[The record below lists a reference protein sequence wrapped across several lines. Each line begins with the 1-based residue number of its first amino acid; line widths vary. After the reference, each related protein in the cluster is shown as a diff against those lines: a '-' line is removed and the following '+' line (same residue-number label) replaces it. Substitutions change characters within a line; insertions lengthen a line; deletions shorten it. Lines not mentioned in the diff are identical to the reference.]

1 MCFFASTTLVT
12 KRERGQ
18 ACREIAK
25 SFSTVQSGSRSL
37 GKRANEERSWSNVC
51 LHFALPPTAHWT
63 LDWTH
68 LDDRESW
75 KCISPSQSSS
85 LKKVTLGKCVGS
97 QIRVFRIF
105 KAHIWVKYHSVCWK
119 QVPTGGKLTTR
130 NMSLLIRFTMYLQ
143 TNWSQS
149 GTFESRSILAGTDL
163 LRFTEFWLREKILNM
178 SISQMAHESRSS
190 ANHHELG
197 SNSNHGTDDLNL
209 PVDSWVLEAPIE

>member
-1 MCFFASTTLVT
+1 MFLFSSTTLVT

-18 ACREIAK
+18 ACRAIAK

-37 GKRANEERSWSNVC
+37 GKC
-51 LHFALPPTAHWT
+51 LFALPPTAHWT

-68 LDDRESW
+68 LGDRESW
-75 KCISPSQSSS
+75 KCIHTAPA
-85 LKKVTLGKCVGS
+85 LGKCVGS

-105 KAHIWVKYHSVCWK
+105 KAHIWVKYRTVSARNRF
-119 QVPTGGKLTTR
+119 QRGGKLTTP
-130 NMSLLIRFTMYLQ
+130 NMSLLIRFRMYLQ

-163 LRFTEFWLREKILNM
+163 LRFTEFWLREKILSM

-209 PVDSWVLEAPIE
+209 PVDSWVLEASI